1 MSARLLLPTH
11 LPFDV
16 CCIVSF
22 KCEKMPLSGTVL
34 RHTIQFL
41 PAGVAPNSWVPAIEE
56 SRGRCCDRFAILL
69 RIVVAIVRLT
79 LTTQQQ
85 VDSWTRIS
93 NQLTMTRRR
102 LGGAVGARLLY
113 RSRVFYVKFLVIERV
128 VELLRSS

>member
-41 PAGVAPNSWVPAIEE
+41 PAT
-56 SRGRCCDRFAILL
+56 GRK
-69 RIVVAIVRLT
+69 
-79 LTTQQQ
+79 QQ
-85 VDSWTRIS
+85 VDSWARIS

-113 RSRVFYVKFLVIERV
+113 RSRVFHVKFLVIERV